1 MFFKQNKNLKIIIYN
16 TIKMN
21 NMNKILL
28 YVNAEKI
35 KRIDFQDHAK
45 KNKHLFYVTSALND
59 PNAYCFD

>member
-1 MFFKQNKNLKIIIYN
+1 
-16 TIKMN
+16 
-21 NMNKILL
+21 MNKILS
-28 YVNAEKI
+28 YISDEKI